1 MQSAY
6 HLNFAEELKK
16 CVKCGTCRAHC
27 PLFAEIKGEYG
38 APRGRLALIKQL
50 QEGRIKPTPELAE
63 ILYTCLLCKTCA
75 VECPSGVITDEI
87 IIASRNYLHEVM
99 RQPAMKG
106 ALLKGF
112 LTRPGLL
119 YASMSLAGLYQ
130 KTGLHNALS
139 KMKLFDL
146 LPEKLNAC
154 AKIMPDVDKKPA
166 RSRIPVVTPA
176 QGEKRFRVAYFLGC
190 ATNHIYPDV
199 PVAGV
204 KVLSYNGCEVVTVE
218 GVKCCGMPHMAYG
231 ELATA
236 KEMAKHNM
244 EILFKEDYDAIISDC
259 ASCSSTFKE
268 LYTHLFSEGEYEYE
282 MARQLAA
289 KTWDLSQ
296 FLVKKTGI
304 RPGKKERKIRV
315 TYHDPCH
322 LKRAQKIFKEPR
334 ELLTQIPGVEFVEM
348 KNADRCCGSAGSF
361 TVMHHD
367 LSMKVLEKKI
377 NAALAVKPDFVA
389 TSCPTCTMQL
399 GYGLRQAGSDIQ
411 VIHPVQILAEAYA
424 DNEGVSFQALP

>member
-1 MQSAY
+1 MESSY
-6 HLNFAEELKK
+6 KLNFSEELKK

-27 PLFAEIKGEYG
+27 PLFLEIKGEHG
-38 APRGRLALIKQL
+38 SPRGRLALIKQL
-50 QEGRIKPTPELAE
+50 HEGKIQPTEELAD
-63 ILYTCLLCKTCA
+63 IIYTCLLCKTCA

-87 IIASRNYLHEVM
+87 IIASRNYMNEVM
-99 RQPAMKG
+99 KQPAVKG

-112 LTRPGLL
+112 LTRPGML
-119 YASMSLAGLYQ
+119 YASMTLAGLYQ
-130 KTGLHNALS
+130 KVGLHSLLS
-139 KMKLFDL
+139 KTNLFDH

-154 AKIMPDVDKKPA
+154 TKIMPDISKKPA
-166 RSRIPVVTPA
+166 RSRIPVVTPPTG
-176 QGEKRFRVAYFLGC
+176 QKKFKVAYFLGC

-204 KVLSYNGCEVVTVE
+204 KVLSRNGCEVVTVE

-231 ELATA
+231 ELNTA
-236 KEMAKHNM
+236 KDLAKHNM
-244 EILFKEDYDAIISDC
+244 EILFKEDYDAVISDC

-268 LYTHLFSEGEYEYE
+268 MYLHLFSEGEYEYE
-282 MARQLAA
+282 MAKQLAA

-296 FLVKKTGI
+296 FLIQKTGI
-304 RPGKKERKIRV
+304 KPGNKERKVRV

-322 LKRAQKIFKEPR
+322 LKRAQKVFKEPR
-334 ELLTQIPGVEFVEM
+334 EILKKTPGVEFVEM

-361 TVMHHD
+361 TIMHHD

-377 NAALAVKPDFVA
+377 TNAQAVDPDYVA

-399 GYGLRQAGSDIQ
+399 SYGLKQAGSKAQ
-411 VIHPVQILAEAYA
+411 VIHPVQLLAETYS
-424 DNEGVSFQALP
+424 D